1 MPHLFNK
8 TEIRLHNID
17 FRIID
22 VYIRFI
28 EVAPAEDCGS
38 SHHVESIMPV
48 AVDLPVWLAALDD
61 DDLQFIKRFVLLS
74 GSLKDLAAEYGVS
87 YPTIRIRLDRL
98 IGKLKAADDARVQDA
113 FERRLKIM
121 VADAKVPASVA
132 KELLNAHRDSLK
144 GRT

>member
-1 MPHLFNK
+1 
-8 TEIRLHNID
+8 
-17 FRIID
+17 
-22 VYIRFI
+22 
-28 EVAPAEDCGS
+28 
-38 SHHVESIMPV
+38 MPV